1 MLALAHVRMRMLSL
15 LRTPAYVVGTLALP
29 SLILVFLG
37 VGLADTVARANAIMG
52 SFTVFAVMG
61 IAFFQFGVG
70 IAENRA
76 SAWST
81 FERILPAPMVVRL
94 AGAVIPAVLFAAVA
108 AGLVVGTAHIF
119 MPVALGAGAW
129 LRLALVLVAGSIPLA
144 LFGIAIGYC
153 VSSRAALPVAN
164 IIYLGLAFGGGAVRF
179 SGALPRLA
187 RRVLV
192 VSGDAARRRAG
203 VGVGARCAVVARV
216 VGVDRRLCRRR
227 LVAGRLGIS
236 PRRRRTLPLKRRGR
250 RPARADPPQPGR
262 IPRTLS
268 RRNGDAR
275 CEHKN

>member
-1 MLALAHVRMRMLSL
+1 MLALAHVRMRMLTL
-15 LRTPAYVVGTLALP
+15 LRSPAYVVGTLALP

-164 IIYLGLAFGGGAVRF
+164 IIYLGLAFGGGLF
-179 SGALPRLA
+179 
-187 RRVLV
+187 
-192 VSGDAARRRAG
+192 
-203 VGVGARCAVVARV
+203 
-216 VGVDRRLCRRR
+216 
-227 LVAGRLGIS
+227 IS
-236 PRRRRTLPLKRRGR
+236 PELFPGWLDAFSWCLVTRHVVELAWASVLGAPWSNASWVWIAGYAAAGSLLAAWGYRRDEGERYR
-250 RPARADPPQPGR
+250 
-262 IPRTLS
+262 
-268 RRNGDAR
+268 
-275 CEHKN
+275 